1 MKSQV
6 LRLCVCVGLVGSAGT
21 AIGCK
26 GGRAPGP
33 ADDVTVTAPGT
44 VVKAGD
50 HGLVVNAPLGIEVR
64 VGDDGVG
71 VKAPGVNVT
80 TGAAGVAVNAPGVN
94 VTTGAN
100 GIAVNAPGVQVKADA
115 NGVAVDAPLG
125 VTVRTGNAKQP

>member
-6 LRLCVCVGLVGSAGT
+6 LGLCVCVGLVASAGT

-26 GGRAPGP
+26 GGSAAGP
-33 ADDVTVTAPGT
+33 TDDITVTAPGT

-50 HGLVVNAPLGIEVR
+50 HGLIVTAPLGIEVR
-64 VGDDGVG
+64 VGDNGVG

-80 TGAAGVAVNAPGVN
+80 TGANGVAVNAPGVN
-94 VTTGAN
+94 ITTG
-100 GIAVNAPGVQVKADA
+100 A